1 MNKNSNKP
9 FLKKKEEN
17 GLRVNYNIRAPYV
30 KLVGDNVTV
39 DVYPIKE
46 AIKIADD
53 LNLDLVEVSPTQ
65 NPPICK
71 IMDYQKYLYDKK
83 KNEKKSDKI
92 ETKELRFTPNTG
104 DHDFDFKVKHA
115 INFLEK
121 GDRVKAFV
129 FFKGREM
136 KYKDQGAEILSK
148 FIEAIKEHGVA
159 DAPLKMEG
167 NKMILFFRPK
177 K

>member
-1 MNKNSNKP
+1 MNKKAKTNLINKEIKNSQIRIVNENLVLNKW
-9 FLKKKEEN
+9 
-17 GLRVNYNIRAPYV
+17 
-30 KLVGDNVTV
+30 
-39 DVYPIKE
+39 E
-46 AIKIADD
+46 AIRIAEEREQD
-53 LNLDLVEVSPTQ
+53 LILLSETKDGIG
-65 NPPICK
+65 ICK

-83 KNEKKSDKI
+83 KNEKKPDKI
-92 ETKELRFTPNTG
+92 ETKELRFTPTTG

-121 GDRVKAFV
+121 GNRVKAFV

-148 FIEAIKEHGVA
+148 FIEAIKDHGVA

-167 NKMILFFRPK
+167 NKMIIFFKPK
-177 K
+177 KK